1 MDDLDLSEFH
11 GVFFEEADEHLASME
26 SLLLE
31 IDVTAADAE
40 QLNAIFRAAHSIKGG
55 AGAFG
60 FKDIAE
66 LTHEMETVFDRV
78 RKGQMPLSRELVDV
92 FLVAGDMLKAMFEIR
107 KGEGTPVP
115 EADVTALCVRLR
127 LFLDPAGAVVA
138 KPSTAAAPSSV
149 VVPSTAGA
157 TVDVRFG
164 PFNKTF
170 SRTSVKEMLVRLAEF
185 GTFVEI
191 PVESDGKKAPPY
203 KHFAVTISTSLA
215 DFTEAVT
222 FLAPEGHFEIVGG
235 DVATPVV
242 EAQVAEIEVASAAA
256 VPTIEAPTIV
266 EDQSFG
272 LFAVAAKP
280 EDALEARQAE
290 VKAPDLKV
298 VAKPAAATAT
308 ADASSIRV
316 SVQKVDELINLVGE
330 LVITQAM
337 LAQAASDIDAAN
349 SEALLN
355 GLAQLQR
362 NTRALQESA
371 MSIRMLPMSFVF
383 GRFPRVVRDLAAT
396 LKKQVELKTEG
407 ESTELDKGLI
417 ERITDP
423 LTHLV
428 RNSLDHGIEEP
439 AVREAAGKPAKGT
452 ITLRA
457 FHRGGN
463 IVVEVSDDGGGMS
476 RDKLLAKARE
486 RGMSV
491 SDTMTDTEVF
501 GLIFEAG
508 FSTAEKVTDVSGRGV
523 GMDVV
528 RRNIREMG
536 GSVEIDSVFG
546 FGTRITI
553 RLPLT
558 LAILDGMSVGV
569 GKEVFIVPLTN
580 ITESLQPSKDQLKT
594 IAGRGRVV
602 QVRGDYLPV
611 LALHEAFNLKNAVT
625 DFDKGIMVVLEHEG
639 AKTALFV
646 DDLLGQHQVVIK
658 SLETNYRRVH
668 GVSGATIMGDGRVA
682 LILDVAGLVN
692 AAQKEYAKAA

>member
-11 GVFFEEADEHLASME
+11 AVFFEEADEHLASME

-92 FLVAGDMLKAMFEIR
+92 FLIAGDMLKAMFETR
-107 KGEGTPVP
+107 KGEGKPAP
-115 EADVTALCVRLR
+115 EADVTALCARLR
-127 LFLDPAGAVVA
+127 LFLEPADAVVA
-138 KPSTAAAPSSV
+138 EVQPVVAAPVAVEAAPSTSSGSV
-149 VVPSTAGA
+149 EAM
-157 TVDVRFG
+157 FG

-170 SRTSVKEMLVRLAEF
+170 SRSSVKEMLVRLADF
-185 GTFVEI
+185 GTFEEI

-203 KHFAVTISTSLA
+203 KRFKVALASANVAEFA
-215 DFTEAVT
+215 EAVA
-222 FLAPEGHFEIVGG
+222 FLAPEGHFEIIGG
-235 DVATPVV
+235 AAPADEAGVEVVMAPVATSTDVVEDEGFGLFEDAPGSTPKPEVV
-242 EAQVAEIEVASAAA
+242 EA
-256 VPTIEAPTIV
+256 
-266 EDQSFG
+266 
-272 LFAVAAKP
+272 KP
-280 EDALEARQAE
+280 VE
-290 VKAPDLKV
+290 VKAPELKV
-298 VAKPAAATAT
+298 VAKAASAPAT

-337 LAQAASDIDAAN
+337 LAQAASHTDPAQA
-349 SEALLN
+349 EALFN

-383 GRFPRVVRDLAAT
+383 GRFPRVVRDLAAS

-407 ESTELDKGLI
+407 EATELDKGLI

-428 RNSLDHGIEEP
+428 RNSLDHGIETP
-439 AVREAAGKPAKGT
+439 AVREAAGKSAKGT

-536 GSVEIDSVFG
+536 GSVEIDSVYG
-546 FGTRITI
+546 VGTRITI

-580 ITESLQPSKDQLKT
+580 ITESLQPTNEQLKT

-611 LALHEAFNLKNAVT
+611 LSLHEAFNLKGAVA

-646 DDLLGQHQVVIK
+646 DELLGQHQVVIK

-682 LILDVAGLVN
+682 LILDVAGLVS
-692 AAQKEYAKAA
+692 ATQKEYAKAA